1 MADDSLDYES
11 RRRYPR
17 LEFGI
22 RVFEEKDWMIRDLNP
37 LGCFIETS
45 NPRPINSELEL
56 QFQIPLEAEY
66 VQIVAKGVVKRTDLE
81 GMAIEFT
88 EMQPVCFAYLEEFV
102 ETYY

>member
-1 MADDSLDYES
+1 MAEEPLDNES

-45 NPRPINSELEL
+45 DPLPIDSEFNL
-56 QFQIPLEAEY
+56 QFQIPLDSQYIRIE
-66 VQIVAKGVVKRTDLE
+66 AKGVVRRTESE
-81 GMAIEFT
+81 GMAIEFI
-88 EMQPVCFAYLEEFV
+88 EMQPIYFAYLEKFV

>member
-1 MADDSLDYES
+1 MKENDELNES

-37 LGCFIETS
+37 LGCFVETS
-45 NPRPINSELEL
+45 NPLPVNSELNL
-56 QFQIPLEAEY
+56 RFQIPLESRY
-66 VQIVAKGVVKRTDLE
+66 VPIATKAVVRRIEPE

-88 EMQPVCFAYLEEFV
+88 ELEPSDYESLEEFV

>member
-1 MADDSLDYES
+1 MAEEFLNPES

-22 RVFEEKDWMIRDLNP
+22 RVFEEKDWMIRDLSP

-45 NPRPINSELEL
+45 DPLPIGTKLNL
-56 QFQIPLEAEY
+56 QFQIPLESKYLRIE
-66 VQIVAKGVVKRTDLE
+66 AKGIVRRSDPE
-81 GMAIEFT
+81 GMAIEFIQ
-88 EMQPVCFAYLEEFV
+88 MQPIYYAYLEKFV